1 MKKHNLFSHIWNKA
15 YKKGTSPTKLADDLG
30 GLKGYFQFKE
40 YDPKTGLIIAESG
53 KLNTLTNQS
62 KSNLIRLISQGQ
74 SDWLGAVDPATLKI
88 QKMRFGNANDFPI
101 PSKLNYYNLAE
112 TSTRA
117 NNPTGALFA
126 GGKSGATTI
135 AGASITTDTISNAF
149 ASNYEIGPT
158 IEGQQSKIYTIPS
171 LQANT
176 TKNPPSHGTLKV
188 EFKLGDQLVET
199 LSFGINND
207 PVYIYTRSK
216 VGIAPTLI
224 SNPLVQQPVNNPG
237 ATLGVTLR
245 NGTEGFLETVVDSIN
260 ETLCNTRLFY
270 DYSTN
275 NQGWKLKVLTRDQST
290 QYYDT
295 IVFTYEIGKFN
306 VINSIIPRVGY
317 NAGSGN
323 SELTRYQGNQDYYQ
337 ILSGVEYAD
346 AADDF
351 IDDYSVTFSCNMSS
365 TYGNGET
372 TALDVI
378 QYTEA
383 FLFDAVDNMFS
394 IVYLPSSF
402 EKNSESAFLISWTI
416 MSPIA

>member
-1 MKKHNLFSHIWNKA
+1 MKKHNLFSHIWSKA
-15 YKKGTSPTKLADDLG
+15 YKRGTNPTKLADDMG
-30 GLKGYFQFKE
+30 GLKGYFQFKQ

-53 KLNTLTNQS
+53 KFNTLTNQS

-74 SDWLGAVDPATLKI
+74 SNWIGNVDPATLKI
-88 QKMRFGNANDFPI
+88 QKMRFGNANDFVL
-101 PSKLNYYNLAE
+101 PSKLNYYNLSE

-117 NNPTGALFA
+117 NNPKDAIFA
-126 GGKSGATTI
+126 GGKSGAI
-135 AGASITTDTISNAF
+135 SIPGASATVDTISNAF

-158 IEGQQSKIYTIPS
+158 IDGQQSKIYTIPS
-171 LQANT
+171 LQSNA

-188 EFKLGDQLVET
+188 EFKLAGVLVET
-199 LSFGINND
+199 LSLGIENSE
-207 PVYIYTRSK
+207 VYIYTRSK
-216 VGIAPTLI
+216 VGIYPTLI
-224 SNPLVQQPVNNPG
+224 SNPLGQQPINNPG
-237 ATLGVTLR
+237 ATLGDTLR
-245 NGTEGFLETVVDSIN
+245 NGTEGFLETIVDSIN

-275 NQGWKLKVLTRDQST
+275 NEGWKLKVLTRDQAV
-290 QYYDT
+290 QYYDS

-306 VINSIIPRVGY
+306 IINSIIPRVGY

-323 SELTRYQGNQDYYQ
+323 SELTRYQGNQDFYQ

-346 AADDF
+346 ASDDF

-365 TYGNGET
+365 NCGNGET
-372 TALDVI
+372 TALDNI

-402 EKNSESAFLISWTI
+402 DKNSESAFLISWTI
-416 MSPIA
+416 LAPIS